1 MSRKGIQRRCAPV
14 QATPGRAWSARLW
27 AVPEG
32 LEPTV
37 RMQGAKPGPEGWEA
51 KVAGPSPRSRLTLDV
66 TGTGFPAP
74 CRAHSPES
82 APNR

>member
-1 MSRKGIQRRCAPV
+1 MSRKGIQRRCVPV
-14 QATPGRAWSARLW
+14 QATTGRAWSVRLE

-37 RMQGAKPGPEGWEA
+37 WMQGARPGPEGWKA
-51 KVAGPSPRSRLTLDV
+51 KVAGSSPRSRLTLDV
-66 TGTGFPAP
+66 TGTGFPAR
-74 CRAHSPES
+74 CRSHSPES